1 MNVDMKKSLITR
13 FALIAVI
20 MVAWGS
26 SLFPLRDRPVMDVF
40 HAMSAPQM
48 AKYQQQLDQAK
59 ASKDEV
65 KAAELKK
72 YLDDYKK
79 LHLQMAKLNDD
90 YKKLHNNEEMAP
102 QRLLVMAARGN
113 GDFSDHIQ
121 LRDFFAK
128 FAGRADFSNNEV
140 IRHVRA
146 ASRGRLRKGLDLQGG
161 VEFIVSFEKL
171 PESNETEDRIR
182 DQVRDIIE
190 RRVNEQ
196 GLADAAVL
204 AIQGSPKISVTL
216 PAVSEADKADIRG
229 LILMPAKLEFYRV
242 HEDNFQLVQT
252 YKANPADFKIPPGY
266 RQTTIDSE
274 KDGIIVSEPIF
285 LKEHTPD
292 DEAAILSGK
301 GIGAGAAKGAPMVEG
316 AYAASDPVKG
326 YVVHVKFTTRGAGSF
341 GRLTTEMQPVG
352 DKRFCLAIVLDGKVY
367 SAPAIN
373 EPITGGNCEISGS
386 FTREEAKML
395 GDAIASGN
403 LPAKLKID
411 SEFGTTASLG
421 ADTVRQGF
429 IATIIS
435 CLAVYSFLIYY
446 YRLCGVISV
455 IALAANLLLTLGTM
469 ALLGAS
475 ITMPGVAG
483 LVLGL
488 GMSVDA
494 NVLIYERMREELN
507 KGKSLGNALR
517 YGYDRAF
524 WPIFDSNLTTIITAL
539 VLYKYGSGAIRGFA
553 VTLAFGVA
561 ASMFTALTMTRFIF
575 DFLMYNGWLEK
586 VSMEGWLSKRMNLH
600 VMRIAFPCFMVSL
613 FMAVSSIGIGLYRGN
628 DIFSIDFAGGIKI
641 GYDVNEAKFPGG
653 KRPSSDEIQQ
663 VILDNKALF
672 GEYDI
677 TGLKS
682 PSIKKN
688 VADGKISLDIILPNY
703 AKKADGKAK
712 PAPAAQLDPA
722 VAKPVAKGKNEVNT
736 PAAILDGILEKKYP
750 GAFVQSSYNQIGD
763 LVGKDFRWKALLSL
777 FLAALATIA
786 YLAFRFE
793 LPYGVAA
800 VVACIHDVIIAG
812 GIYLA
817 TGGQMSLTVLAALLT
832 ILGWSLNDTIVIFDR
847 IREELNTY
855 PDKPY
860 VAIVEDSVNDMF
872 GRTLLVTASTLLG
885 TLVLVVFG
893 GPSLWEFSVVMLY
906 GIVIGSYSTIYI
918 ASYMVI
924 HWHKK
929 VRGHKDTIPVVVPVV
944 KS

>member
-13 FALIAVI
+13 FLLIAVI
-20 MVAWGS
+20 MLAWGS
-26 SLFPLRDRPVMDVF
+26 ALFPLRDRPFMDVF
-40 HAMSAPQM
+40 QEMSASQM
-48 AKYQQQLDQAK
+48 AKYAQQMDQAK
-59 ASKDEV
+59 AGKNQ
-65 KAAELKK
+65 AEIDKLQKR
-72 YLDDYKK
+72 LDDFKTLNTRMAALNEEYKAR
-79 LHLQMAKLNDD
+79 HAGA
-90 YKKLHNNEEMAP
+90 EMAP
-102 QRLLVMAARGN
+102 QRMVIMAARGA
-113 GDFSDHIQ
+113 GGPQEYIQ
-121 LRDFFAK
+121 LSNFFVK

-140 IRHVRA
+140 VRHVRA
-146 ASRGRLRKGLDLQGG
+146 ASRGKLRKGLDLQGG
-161 VEFIVSFEKL
+161 VEFIVSFEKT
-171 PESNETEDRIR
+171 SVDDNSYNEDTVRG
-182 DQVRDIIE
+182 QVRDIIE
-190 RRVNEQ
+190 RRVNDQ

-204 AIQGSPKISVTL
+204 AIQSSPKISVTL
-216 PAVSEADKADIRG
+216 PAVSEADKADIRN

-242 HEDNFQLVQT
+242 HDDNYSLVEA
-252 YKANPADFKIPPGY
+252 YKRDPAGFKTPPGY
-266 RQTTIDSE
+266 WLTTIDND
-274 KDGIIVSEPIF
+274 KDRTGIITSEPIF

-301 GIGAGAAKGAPMVEG
+301 GIGSAAAKGAPMVER
-316 AYAASDPVKG
+316 ASASQDPIKG
-326 YVVHVKFTTRGAGSF
+326 YAVHVKFTTVGSGSF
-341 GRLTTEMQPVG
+341 SRLTKEMQPVG
-352 DKRFCLAIVLDGKVY
+352 NKRFCLAIVLDKKVY

-373 EPITGGNCEISGS
+373 EQISGGNCEITGG

-395 GDAIASGN
+395 ADAIASGN

-421 ADTVRQGF
+421 ADTVKQGF
-429 IATIIS
+429 FATIIS

-446 YRLCGVISV
+446 YRLCGIISV
-455 IALAANLLLTLGTM
+455 IALSANLLLTLGTM

-524 WPIFDSNLTTIITAL
+524 WPIFDSNITTIITAL

-553 VTLAFGVA
+553 ITLAFGVT

-600 VMRIAFPCFMVSL
+600 VMKIAFPCFMVSL
-613 FMAVSSIGIGLYRGN
+613 FLAVSSIGIGLYRGN

-641 GYDVNEAKFPGG
+641 GYDVNEAKFEKG
-653 KRPSSDEIQQ
+653 KRPSVDEIQKL
-663 VILDNKALF
+663 IEANASRFAACD
-672 GEYDI
+672 YDVK
-677 TGLKS
+677 GLKP
-682 PSIKKN
+682 PSYKTDI
-688 VADGKISLDIILPNY
+688 AGGKLNLDVIMPNY
-703 AKKADGKAK
+703 VKKIDDKAK
-712 PAPAAQLDPA
+712 SAAA
-722 VAKPVAKGKNEVNT
+722 VTTTAKEVKTGEAKTEVIT
-736 PAAILDGILEKKYP
+736 PATVLDGILEKQYP
-750 GAFVQSSYNQIGD
+750 GVFVQSSYNQIGD

-777 FLAALATIA
+777 FLASLATIA

-817 TGGQMSLTVLAALLT
+817 TGGQLSLTVMAALLT
-832 ILGWSLNDTIVIFDR
+832 IMGWSLNDTIVIFDR
-847 IREELNTY
+847 IREELNTF
-855 PDKPY
+855 PGKNY
-860 VAIVEDSVNDMF
+860 VSIVEDSVNDMF

-893 GPSLWEFSVVMLY
+893 GASLWEFSVVMLY
-906 GIVIGSYSTIYI
+906 GILIGSYSTIYI

-929 VRGHKDTIPVVVPVV
+929 SRGHKDTLPVA
-944 KS
+944 